1 MRAEE
6 GYMQRTS
13 IAACAAACTIACL
26 SAGAVQA
33 QTAFPAKA
41 VYFVTPFPP
50 GGSLDPLTR
59 MSAQKLGEFWKRP
72 TIVENRPGGNSII
85 GTQTVAR
92 AAPDGYTLLVAG
104 TPHVIN
110 PSLFATP
117 YDAIKDFAPI
127 ATIARSRQI
136 LVVNRAMPVTSVK
149 EIVALAR
156 ARPGEL
162 NYGSSGTGNTNHL
175 AGELFST
182 LAGIRMTHVPYK
194 GAGPALTDLIGGQLH
209 LSFHV
214 PISAL
219 PHVRSGRLKALATT
233 GQARI
238 TAAPDIP
245 TFAEAGMPG
254 FDLQGWTGM
263 FAPAGTSKAIV
274 DRISA
279 DMARVLTSPDIVE
292 RLTNMGQEPFVST
305 PEEFAALLQSELVR
319 YAKIIKDAGIKVEL

>member
-1 MRAEE
+1 
-6 GYMQRTS
+6 MQRSVIST
-13 IAACAAACTIACL
+13 CAWVCAL
-26 SAGAVQA
+26 SWLHAGGIQA
-33 QTAFPAKA
+33 QSTYPTKA

-59 MSAQKLGEFWKRP
+59 MSAQKLGELWKRP
-72 TIVENRPGGNSII
+72 TVVENRPGGNSII

-110 PSLFATP
+110 PSLFPTP
-117 YDAIKDFAPI
+117 YDAIKDFAPV
-127 ATIARSRQI
+127 ASIARSRQI
-136 LVVNRAMPVTSVK
+136 LVVNRSMPVNSVK
-149 EIVALAR
+149 EIIALAKS
-156 ARPGEL
+156 RPGEL

-175 AGELFST
+175 AGELFSS
-182 LAGIRMTHVPYK
+182 LAGIKMTHIPYK

-263 FAPAGTSKAIV
+263 FAPAGTNKAIV
-274 DRISA
+274 DKISA
-279 DMARVLTSPDIVE
+279 DMARVLTSPEIVE
-292 RLTNMGQEPFVST
+292 RLTHMGQEPFVST
-305 PEEFAALLQSELVR
+305 PEQFGALLQSELVR
-319 YAKIIKDAGIKVEL
+319 YAKIIKDANIKVDR

>member
-1 MRAEE
+1 
-6 GYMQRTS
+6 MQRTMV
-13 IAACAAACTIACL
+13 AACAI
-26 SAGAVQA
+26 AGAVSWA
-33 QTAFPAKA
+33 QSGGVLAQSTYPTKA

-59 MSAQKLGEFWKRP
+59 MSAQKLGELWKRP
-72 TIVENRPGGNSII
+72 TVVENRPGGNSII

-110 PSLFATP
+110 PSLFPTP
-117 YDAIKDFAPI
+117 YDAIRDFAPI
-127 ATIARSRQI
+127 ASIARSRQI
-136 LVVNRAMPVTSVK
+136 LVVNRSMPVNSVK
-149 EIVALAR
+149 EIIALAK

-175 AGELFST
+175 AGELFSS
-182 LAGIRMTHVPYK
+182 LAGIRMTHIPYK
-194 GAGPALTDLIGGQLH
+194 GAGPALTDLISGQLH

-233 GQARI
+233 GHARI

-263 FAPAGTSKAIV
+263 FAPAGTNKAII

-279 DMARVLTSPDIVE
+279 DMARVLTSTEIVE

-305 PEEFAALLQSELVR
+305 PEQFGALLQSELVR
-319 YAKIIKDAGIKVEL
+319 YAKIIKDANIKVEP

>member
-1 MRAEE
+1 MR
-6 GYMQRTS
+6 RTLS
-13 IAACAAACTIACL
+13 AASALACALVLAHGDLAL
-26 SAGAVQA
+26 A
-33 QTAFPAKA
+33 QPAYPAK
-41 VYFVTPFPP
+41 VVHFVTPFPP

-59 MSAQKLGEFWKRP
+59 MSAQKLGEIWKQP
-72 TIVENRPGGNSII
+72 TVVENRPGGNSII
-85 GTQTVAR
+85 GTQAVAR

-110 PSLFATP
+110 PSLFPTP
-117 YDAIKDFAPI
+117 YDAIRDFAPI

-136 LVVNRAMPVTSVK
+136 LVVNRAMPVGSVAA
-149 EIVALAR
+149 IIALAR

-175 AGELFST
+175 AGELFAA
-182 LAGIRMTHVPYK
+182 LAGIRMTHVPYR

-233 GQARI
+233 GQTRI
-238 TAAPDIP
+238 AAAPDIP

-263 FAPAGTSKAIV
+263 FAPAGTGKAIV

-279 DMARVLTSPDIVE
+279 DMTRVLGAPEIVE

-305 PEEFAALLQSELVR
+305 PAQFAALLQSELAR
-319 YAKIIKDAGIKVEL
+319 YAKIIKDANISVER

>member
-1 MRAEE
+1 
-6 GYMQRTS
+6 MQRTMV
-13 IAACAAACTIACL
+13 AACAVV
-26 SAGAVQA
+26 GAVSWVQSGGVLA
-33 QTAFPAKA
+33 QNTYPTKA

-59 MSAQKLGEFWKRP
+59 MSAQKLGELWKRP
-72 TIVENRPGGNSII
+72 TVVENRPGGNSII

-110 PSLFATP
+110 PSLFPTP

-127 ATIARSRQI
+127 ASIARSRQI
-136 LVVNRAMPVTSVK
+136 LVVNRSMPVNSVK
-149 EIVALAR
+149 EIIALAKV
-156 ARPGEL
+156 RPGEL

-175 AGELFST
+175 AGELFSS
-182 LAGIRMTHVPYK
+182 LAGIRMTHIPYK
-194 GAGPALTDLIGGQLH
+194 GAGPALTDLISGQLH

-263 FAPAGTSKAIV
+263 FAPAGTNKAII

-279 DMARVLTSPDIVE
+279 DMARVLTSAEIVE

-305 PEEFAALLQSELVR
+305 PEQFGALLQSELVR
-319 YAKIIKDAGIKVEL
+319 YAKIIKDANIKVEP

>member
-1 MRAEE
+1 MHRILTAA
-6 GYMQRTS
+6 S
-13 IAACAAACTIACL
+13 AACALFIPQADIAF
-26 SAGAVQA
+26 A
-33 QTAFPAKA
+33 QPAYPEKP
-41 VYFVTPFPP
+41 VHFITPFPP

-59 MSAQKLGEFWKRP
+59 ISAQKLGEMWKQP
-72 TIVENRPGGNSII
+72 TVVENRPGGNSII
-85 GTQTVAR
+85 GTQAVAR
-92 AAPDGYTLLVAG
+92 AAPDGYTLLVVG

-136 LVVNRAMPVTSVK
+136 LVVNPAMPVRSVQ
-149 EIVALAR
+149 ELIALAK

-175 AGELFST
+175 AGELFSS
-182 LAGIRMTHVPYK
+182 LAGIRMTHIPYK
-194 GAGPALTDLIGGQLH
+194 GAGPALTDLISGQLH

-219 PHVRSGRLKALATT
+219 PHVRSGRLRALATT
-233 GQARI
+233 GQTRI
-238 TAAPDIP
+238 AAAPDIP
-245 TFAEAGMPG
+245 TFAEAGMPE

-263 FAPAGTSKAIV
+263 FAPAGTDSAIV
-274 DRISA
+274 HKLSA
-279 DMARVLTSPDIVE
+279 DMTRVLTSPDIVE

-305 PEEFAALLQSELVR
+305 PEQFAALLQSELAR
-319 YAKIIKDAGIKVEL
+319 YRKIIQDANIKVEQ

>member
-1 MRAEE
+1 
-6 GYMQRTS
+6 MQRS
-13 IAACAAACTIACL
+13 VIATCAWVCAL
-26 SAGAVQA
+26 SWLHDGSVQA
-33 QTAFPAKA
+33 QSTYPTKA

-59 MSAQKLGEFWKRP
+59 MSAQKLGELWKRP
-72 TIVENRPGGNSII
+72 TVVENRPGGNSII

-110 PSLFATP
+110 PSLFPTP
-117 YDAIKDFAPI
+117 YDAIKDFAPVVS
-127 ATIARSRQI
+127 IARSRQI
-136 LVVNRAMPVTSVK
+136 LVVNRSMPVNSVK
-149 EIVALAR
+149 EIIALAKS
-156 ARPGEL
+156 RPGEL

-175 AGELFST
+175 AGELFSS
-182 LAGIRMTHVPYK
+182 LAVIKMTHIPYK

-263 FAPAGTSKAIV
+263 FAPAGTNKAIV
-274 DRISA
+274 DKISA
-279 DMARVLTSPDIVE
+279 DMARVLTSPEIVE
-292 RLTNMGQEPFVST
+292 RLTHMGQEPFVST
-305 PEEFAALLQSELVR
+305 PEQFGALLQSELVR
-319 YAKIIKDAGIKVEL
+319 YAKIIKDANIKVDR

>member
-1 MRAEE
+1 
-6 GYMQRTS
+6 MQRRM
-13 IAACAAACTIACL
+13 IAVCALACAATSLPSGIAH
-26 SAGAVQA
+26 AQA
-33 QTAFPAKA
+33 SYPAKA

-59 MSAQKLGEFWKRP
+59 MSAQKLGELWKRP
-72 TIVENRPGGNSII
+72 TVVENRPGGNSII

-110 PSLFATP
+110 PSLFPTP

-127 ATIARSRQI
+127 ASIARSRQI
-136 LVVNRAMPVTSVK
+136 LVVNRSMPVNSVK
-149 EIVALAR
+149 EIIALAKT
-156 ARPGEL
+156 RPGDL

-175 AGELFST
+175 AGELFSS
-182 LAGIRMTHVPYK
+182 LARIKMTHIPYK

-233 GQARI
+233 GQTRI
-238 TAAPDIP
+238 TAASDIP

-263 FAPAGTSKAIV
+263 FAPAGTPKAIV
-274 DRISA
+274 EKISA
-279 DMARVLTSPDIVE
+279 DMTRVLTSPDIVE

-305 PEEFAALLQSELVR
+305 PEQFAALLQSELAH
-319 YAKIIKDAGIKVEL
+319 YAKIIKDANIKVER

>member
-1 MRAEE
+1 MH
-6 GYMQRTS
+6 RTLAAAS
-13 IAACAAACTIACL
+13 ALACALAFPRADVAF
-26 SAGAVQA
+26 A
-33 QTAFPAKA
+33 QPAYPAKA
-41 VYFVTPFPP
+41 VHFVTPFPP

-59 MSAQKLGEFWKRP
+59 MSAQKLSEIWKQP
-72 TIVENRPGGNSII
+72 TVVENRPGGNSII
-85 GTQTVAR
+85 GTQAVAR

-110 PSLFATP
+110 PSLVPTP

-127 ATIARSRQI
+127 ATVARSRQI
-136 LVVNRAMPVTSVK
+136 LVVNRSMPVTSVK
-149 EIVALAR
+149 EIIALAKT
-156 ARPGEL
+156 RPGEL

-175 AGELFST
+175 AAALFST
-182 LAGIRMTHVPYK
+182 LAGIRMTHIPYK

-233 GQARI
+233 GQTRI

-245 TFAEAGMPG
+245 TFAEVGMPG

-263 FAPAGTSKAIV
+263 FAPAGTNKAIV
-274 DRISA
+274 DKIAA
-279 DMARVLTSPDIVE
+279 DMARVLTSPEIVE
-292 RLTNMGQEPFVST
+292 RLTNMGQEPFVSA
-305 PEEFAALLQSELVR
+305 PEQFAALLQSELAR
-319 YAKIIKDAGIKVEL
+319 YAKIIKDANIKVER

>member
-1 MRAEE
+1 
-6 GYMQRTS
+6 MQRTMV
-13 IAACAAACTIACL
+13 AACAIVC
-26 SAGAVQA
+26 AVSWGQPRSGQA
-33 QTAFPAKA
+33 QSGYPTKT

-72 TIVENRPGGNSII
+72 TVVENRPGGNSII

-92 AAPDGYTLLVAG
+92 APADGYTLLVAG

-127 ATIARSRQI
+127 ATVARSRQI
-136 LVVNRAMPVTSVK
+136 LVVNRSMPVNSVK
-149 EIVALAR
+149 EIIALAR
-156 ARPGEL
+156 SRPGEL

-175 AGELFST
+175 AGELFSSI
-182 LAGIRMTHVPYK
+182 AGIKMTHIPYK

-245 TFAEAGMPG
+245 TFAEAGMSG

-263 FAPAGTSKAIV
+263 FAPAGTPKAIV
-274 DRISA
+274 DKISA
-279 DMARVLTSPDIVE
+279 DMGRVLTTPEIVE
-292 RLTNMGQEPFVST
+292 RLTNMGQEPFVSSA
-305 PEEFAALLQSELVR
+305 EQFAALLQSELAR
-319 YAKIIKDAGIKVEL
+319 YAKIIKDANIKVER